1 MTTWNS
7 SAKQKLNRAYI
18 ALDLYPF
25 DEGELLHRFGEIST
39 AVQKNYHHDYI
50 YSSLTSLGDEAVRGL
65 EAINQW
71 NPDEML
77 ELLVSK
83 QHDYGHGNILAFGIV
98 GVGIRACDKVARYFN
113 LKDRPDKAHNEPF
126 IDCLKDMVGY
136 AIIGQMLRDETFML
150 ELEDK

>member
-7 SAKQKLNRAYI
+7 SAKQKLVTINI
-18 ALDLYPF
+18 ALDMYPF
-25 DEGELLHRFGEIST
+25 YEEQLHRHFDQIADAIRNNLG
-39 AVQKNYHHDYI
+39 HDYI
-50 YSSLTSLGDEAVRGL
+50 HYALRDLGHEAVRGL
-65 EAINQW
+65 DSINQW

-113 LKDRPDKAHNEPF
+113 LKDQPDSAHNEPF

-136 AIIGQMLRDETFML
+136 SIIGSMLLDGTFTL
-150 ELEDK
+150 ELENQ